1 MRTICIA
8 LIMSLS
14 IIAPLPMLAADKPPP
29 DVMVMSE
36 IALSLEK
43 QGYILI
49 AEIEFDDGM
58 WKVDAYKD
66 GQRRDLKVDPRSG
79 QIVADKPKD

>member
-1 MRTICIA
+1 
-8 LIMSLS
+8 
-14 IIAPLPMLAADKPPP
+14 
-29 DVMVMSE
+29 MVMSE

-43 QGYILI
+43 QGYTPI